1 MAVEAGV
8 LGNSCW
14 QFKMA
19 ELASLAELCR
29 KAALT
34 FHRLKYAGP
43 LEKVLQGADMVHLL
57 SKHVQTVLAASY
69 ST

>member
-1 MAVEAGV
+1 
-8 LGNSCW
+8 
-14 QFKMA
+14 MA

-34 FHRLKYAGP
+34 FHHLKYAGP